1 LLLELAGGNR
11 LLGERRTS
19 ESLQPARQDNDV
31 ASDGFTA
38 TMVFRETS
46 TSLTESRQPV
56 TVEGS
61 MRSVTAATVD
71 ALTSKDGS
79 GLSVNKDVSHVV
91 QGSPSHATA
100 LTRRIMLGV
109 RQEPDVMLNGLS
121 QLGNSV
127 ESGPPMTKT
136 GNHVGDG
143 INANKTQT
151 TPRIKLRL
159 PQRPSAHSASGFVN
173 DSTVSPA
180 PDVSS

>member
-1 LLLELAGGNR
+1 
-11 LLGERRTS
+11 
-19 ESLQPARQDNDV
+19 
-31 ASDGFTA
+31 
-38 TMVFRETS
+38 MVFRETS
-46 TSLTESRQPV
+46 TSLTALRQPV

-61 MRSVTAATVD
+61 MRSVSAATID
-71 ALTSKDGS
+71 ALTSKDVF
-79 GLSVNKDVSHVV
+79 GLSLHKDVSHVF
-91 QGSPSHATA
+91 QGSPLHAQA
-100 LTRRIMLGV
+100 LTRRFMRGV

-127 ESGPPMTKT
+127 ESGPPMAKT

-159 PQRPSAHSASGFVN
+159 PQRPSAHSASGSVN
-173 DSTVSPA
+173 DSTVSPV